1 MTERSEGVAPPRGPY
16 DPVPHGKG
24 VRTPPHPGES
34 APGESLLSRRDFI
47 RNTVRL
53 AVAGAI
59 IPGALSQLLPAVA
72 PSSLA
77 GGGAG
82 PIIRRANGQKIPI
95 TLADLDGPAPV
106 VVTAE
111 WNFLPAVLYKVK
123 VDALKGSAGVQG
135 YNTAQHAI
143 EHPRES
149 AHAILA
155 YIGKCK
161 HLGCT
166 VGWNGALGA
175 AISDKVGKEDYD
187 GDGINDGRILCPC
200 HQGQYDIYN
209 LALNQ
214 PGTPPPQPLNVIRI
228 NIDNYSDPD
237 GKVQSASDAIIG
249 VATLEQ
255 AKFRD
260 ADKDPQKAF
269 VLRKA
274 DSKIEA

>member
-1 MTERSEGVAPPRGPY
+1 MAN
-16 DPVPHGKG
+16 DPVPHGRG

-34 APGESLLSRRDFI
+34 PKGEPLLSRRDFI

-72 PSSLA
+72 PASLG

-82 PIIRRANGQKIPI
+82 PIIRRPDPKDKSKKVAI
-95 TLADLDGPAPV
+95 TIDDLAGPAPV
-106 VVTAE
+106 VLTAE
-111 WNFLPAVLYKVK
+111 WNFLPAVVYKVK
-123 VDALKGSAGVQG
+123 VAALQGSSKHQG
-135 YNTAQHAI
+135 YNTAQHAV
-143 EHPRES
+143 EHPTEP
-149 AHAILA
+149 AHAIIA

-175 AISDKVGKEDYD
+175 AINKDVGLEDYD

-209 LALNQ
+209 LARNQ
-214 PGTPPPQPLNVIRI
+214 PATPPPEPLNVIRI
-228 NIDNYSDPD
+228 NVDDYSDPD
-237 GKVQSASDAIIG
+237 GKVPSASNAIIG
-249 VATLEQ
+249 VVRVDQ
-255 AKFRD
+255 AKYKD
-260 ADKDPQKAF
+260 ADLDGKKGITAF
-269 VLRKA
+269 ALRKA
-274 DSKIEA
+274 TDPKIEA

>member
-1 MTERSEGVAPPRGPY
+1 MAN
-16 DPVPHGKG
+16 DPVPHGRG

-34 APGESLLSRRDFI
+34 PPGEPLLSRRDFI

-72 PSSLA
+72 PAALA

-95 TLADLDGPAPV
+95 TVADLAGPAPV

-111 WNFLPAVLYKVK
+111 WNFLPAVVYKVK
-123 VDALKGSAGVQG
+123 AAALKGSAAYQE
-135 YNTAQHAI
+135 YNTAQHAVG
-143 EHPRES
+143 HPSED

-166 VGWNGALGA
+166 VGWNGGLGA
-175 AISDKVGKEDYD
+175 AKPEVGKEDYD

-209 LALNQ
+209 LARNQ
-214 PGTPPPQPLNVIRI
+214 PGTPPPAPLNVIRI
-228 NIDNYSDPD
+228 NIDNFTDPD
-237 GKVQSASDAIIG
+237 GKVQSASNAIIG
-249 VATLEQ
+249 VASIEQ
-255 AKFRD
+255 GKYLD
-260 ADKDPQKAF
+260 ANKDPGKAF
-269 VLRKA
+269 SLRPA
-274 DSKIEA
+274 TQKIEA